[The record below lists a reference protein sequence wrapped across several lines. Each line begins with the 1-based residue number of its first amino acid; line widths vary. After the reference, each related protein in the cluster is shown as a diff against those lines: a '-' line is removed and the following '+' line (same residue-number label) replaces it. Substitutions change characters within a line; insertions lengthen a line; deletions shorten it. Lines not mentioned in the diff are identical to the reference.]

1 MTCTASRDE
10 QKLLFWADWWI
21 THCVILHITSLQKS
35 HRCGQ
40 EHWRKQTSS
49 AQSRTSG
56 KTNPSET
63 HTKLIGF
70 RIREESAAEK
80 MLHSSKEHPPS
91 GFVFSKMTLII
102 RIRMTCLMEC
112 VRYKWLT
119 AANTRSQ
126 PIVLSKAC
134 SCVCAH
140 THTHAGGLP
149 QQCPPSHCRVCLPRF
164 ALLLKLGLCMALHP
178 GHLLLYRSSWRA
190 CLDIKKRY
198 VHRFPNFPTLR
209 CVVCSHFLWDSST
222 FIFVNRLLL
231 PTPRGSGVCIV
242 SRSARIMR
250 GKFALINNVGF
261 KRGFTLQ
268 VI

>member
-70 RIREESAAEK
+70 RIREESAAEM

-140 THTHAGGLP
+140 THTRGGPPPTVSAKSLP
-149 QQCPPSHCRVCLPRF
+149 CVSSEVCFTSQARTTHGASPW
-164 ALLLKLGLCMALHP
+164 AL
-178 GHLLLYRSSWRA
+178 
-190 CLDIKKRY
+190 
-198 VHRFPNFPTLR
+198 
-209 CVVCSHFLWDSST
+209 
-222 FIFVNRLLL
+222 
-231 PTPRGSGVCIV
+231 
-242 SRSARIMR
+242 
-250 GKFALINNVGF
+250 ALIPFVLKSMF
-261 KRGFTLQ
+261 RY
-268 VI
+268 